1 MRAEGPKERPT
12 AVLSVQLS
20 ARYVQIR
27 HTAKNYTLVDITHYY
42 VFTRVYI
49 HAARATGTQEVENE
63 RYRGRDVELF
73 CSTPRV
79 PWRQQPAQP
88 RIKVL

>member
-27 HTAKNYTLVDITHYY
+27 RPQKYSKYYALADITLLRFDGRAFAHTY
-42 VFTRVYI
+42 TCC
-49 HAARATGTQEVENE
+49 ARYGYPGDRE
-63 RYRGRDVELF
+63 
-73 CSTPRV
+73 
-79 PWRQQPAQP
+79 
-88 RIKVL
+88 